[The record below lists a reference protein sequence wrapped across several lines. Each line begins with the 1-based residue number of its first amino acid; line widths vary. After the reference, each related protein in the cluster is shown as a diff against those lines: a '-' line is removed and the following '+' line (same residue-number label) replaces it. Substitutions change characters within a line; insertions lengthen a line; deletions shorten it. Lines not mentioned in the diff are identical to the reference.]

1 MSNKPQEL
9 PERQTKYVEQE
20 IKDKYLNI
28 VIGIS
33 YIISI
38 YDNINVDME
47 NIKETILFS
56 SLSNIKDNIL
66 NTIKCDRL
74 NNDKDKVFTLIEILW
89 NTHEQLEEFIKQY
102 EIIFV
107 KNSNSSDK
115 IMCDSNTLDY
125 IRSYFKNNS
134 LYLQPSITKYLE
146 IFLKEIKDLK
156 GEIETKRDYYKNGK
170 NNKIYYYTLGYF
182 SWIYNGSR
190 YKTMYNNYENFLCIN
205 IQRLIND
212 IKIAINKN
220 DTILNAL
227 KLMRDKNSECIL
239 KVTNYN
245 CNQLE
250 TEIGFLR
257 RIYESNII
265 TINSLLK

>member
-1 MSNKPQEL
+1 MSNKLQDL
-9 PERQTKYVEQE
+9 PERSTKYVDQA

-33 YIISI
+33 NIISI
-38 YDNINVDME
+38 YDNINSDME
-47 NIKETILFS
+47 DIKETILLS
-56 SLSNIKDNIL
+56 KLSNIKDSIL
-66 NTIKCDRL
+66 NTIRCDQLR
-74 NNDKDKVFTLIEILW
+74 NDRDKVFALIEILW
-89 NTHEQLEEFIKQY
+89 TTHEQLENFIKQY
-102 EIIFV
+102 ENIFV

-115 IMCDSNTLDY
+115 IMCDSDTLDY
-125 IRSYFKNNS
+125 IRSYFRNPSKYS
-134 LYLQPSITKYLE
+134 QPSITKYLE

-156 GEIETKRDYYKNGK
+156 GETEIIRDYYKNGK

-182 SWIYNGSR
+182 SWIYNGAR
-190 YKTMYNNYENFLCIN
+190 YNTMYNNYENFLCIN

-220 DTILNAL
+220 DTILTAL
-227 KLMRDKNSECIL
+227 KLMRDKTSECLVKIP
-239 KVTNYN
+239 NYN

-257 RIYESNII
+257 RKYESNIA